1 MAIETLHRPDLA
13 APGGPG
19 SIRFL
24 LNEALVETT
33 EPGGLALLDFVRR
46 RRELKGT
53 KEGCKEGDCGACT
66 VLVGELEGERVR
78 YRPMTSCLMPLAEA
92 HGRHVV
98 TVEGIDVGRPNALQ
112 RAIVDHG
119 ASQCGFCTPGIAVSF
134 AAMVLEGEGEGE
146 AGGTSTPEDRVLRA
160 LSGHLCRCTGY
171 RSLRSAGLAGLEAL
185 GIGVNGMP
193 GLAELVAQG
202 ELPGHFLAA
211 ADRLRGIASRPVPAD
226 AAVVAGGTD
235 LYVQRGEELPDGP
248 VATLHAL
255 LPRRPELRGVRVADG
270 WISIGALTSF
280 EEIGESELLRRRIPG
295 LRAFLDLVASWQI
308 RTRATV
314 AGNLVNASP
323 IGDLT
328 VLLLAL
334 GARVVLER
342 GAFGDGGES
351 REVPLDG
358 FYRGYKVLDRARDEI
373 VTEVRVPEIETA
385 DRVDFEKVSKRR
397 YLDIATVNTAARLR
411 VEDGEIVAARLAAGG
426 VAPIPLFLRQAS
438 AAVVGRPVAPETV
451 ARAVAVAQE
460 EISPI
465 SDVRGSAEYK
475 RLLVRNLLVAHF
487 TNLFPER
494 LAPEALLA

>member
-1 MAIETLHRPDLA
+1 MAIESSHRPDPA
-13 APGGPG
+13 APGGPWP
-19 SIRFL
+19 IRFL
-24 LNEALVETT
+24 LNDALVETT
-33 EPGGLALLDFVRR
+33 EPGGLAVLDFVRR

-134 AAMVLEGEGEGE
+134 AAMVLEGEDQV
-146 AGGTSTPEDRVLRA
+146 GGAPPAEDRVDRA

-193 GLAELVAQG
+193 GLAELVAEG

-211 ADRLRGIASRPVPAD
+211 ADRLRGIAPRPVPAD

-255 LPRRPELRGVRVADG
+255 LPRRPELRGVRAAGG

-323 IGDLT
+323 IGDLS

-334 GARVVLER
+334 DARVVLER
-342 GAFGDGGES
+342 GVFGDGGER

-358 FYRGYKVLDRARDEI
+358 FYRGYKVHDRAPDEI

-426 VAPIPLFLRQAS
+426 VAPFPLFLREAS